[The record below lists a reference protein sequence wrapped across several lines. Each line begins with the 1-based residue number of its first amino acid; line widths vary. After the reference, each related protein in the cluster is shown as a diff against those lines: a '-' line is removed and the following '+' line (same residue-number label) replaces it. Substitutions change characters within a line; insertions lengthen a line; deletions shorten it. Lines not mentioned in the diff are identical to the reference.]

1 MDTPRMYVA
10 LLLALTLGFL
20 GYWLLNYYVFPLFD
34 LVFIWAREVSA
45 ATGGLT
51 LVVVA
56 LIAAWKP
63 ALFGRVPVFSV
74 TLSVLL
80 AGALLIVSGFYFSS
94 TALLLIGAWLST
106 AASGVVSVLTGI
118 ACTRMDPRG
127 AGISIAAAYVF
138 AYVLRWLFVML
149 PDSAGFCAYIAAPLI
164 ALALIAFYVRPLLG
178 HIFSAE
184 PPVQAAITRP
194 ASFLPF
200 GNQVFVCLILFR
212 FVYGYM
218 LTFGEVGR
226 VPLLTAFT
234 IIPLAVL
241 LIVKIFKKGELNPD
255 RLFPAAVL
263 FIVASFLALPIAT
276 ANNGLIVNTLLSSG
290 VGFFEV
296 LLLFIFV
303 ALGSKNRAISFVV
316 LSWAYAL
323 NSLAT
328 LVGANFGRFINQ
340 NYESNPIVVSALVA
354 VVVLAFVAYILIA
367 LKDFSFMRTI
377 EGLESAEPSH
387 PMRSYDDTPRFQD
400 TCNAL
405 SDRYDLTAR
414 EREVFCLLARGRN
427 SKVIQE
433 ELCISYNTAKA
444 HVRHVY
450 TKLGVHTQQALIDL
464 TEK

>member
-1 MDTPRMYVA
+1 VYVV

-20 GYWLLNYYVFPLFD
+20 GYWLLNYYMFPLFD

-51 LVVVA
+51 LVAIA
-56 LIAAWKP
+56 LIAAWRP
-63 ALFGRVPVFSV
+63 SLFGGVPIFSV
-74 TLSVLL
+74 TLFSVL

-127 AGISIAAAYVF
+127 AGISIVAAYVI
-138 AYVLRWLFVML
+138 AYALRWLFVAL
-149 PDSAGFCAYIAAPLI
+149 PDSVGFCTYIVAPLI
-164 ALALIAFYVRPLLG
+164 ALALIASYVRPLLRD
-178 HIFSAE
+178 IFSAE

-200 GNQVFVCLILFR
+200 GNQVFICLILFR

-218 LTFGEVGR
+218 LTFGEVER

-234 IIPLAVL
+234 IIPLAAL
-241 LIVKIFKKGELNPD
+241 LAIEVFKKGELNPD

-263 FIVASFLALPIAT
+263 LIVASFLAIPIGV
-276 ANNGLIVNTLLSSG
+276 ANNGLIVTTLLSSG

-303 ALGSKNRAISFVV
+303 ALGAKNRAISFVV

-323 NSLAT
+323 NSLGT
-328 LVGANFGRFINQ
+328 LIGANFGRFINQ
-340 NYESNPIVVSALVA
+340 HYESNPIVVSSLVA

-367 LKDFSFMRTI
+367 LRNFSFMRTI
-377 EGLESAEPSH
+377 EGIESGELSDS
-387 PMRSYDDTPRFQD
+387 MRVRDDTPRFQD

-414 EREVFCLLARGRN
+414 EREVFHLLARGRN

-464 TEK
+464 IEDA